1 MTPALASR
9 SRCYDQRMTQLDV
22 LYRFGAS
29 PSEAA
34 VMAIAKL
41 REVYGVRR
49 VELREREKT
58 LGVEYDAS
66 RLTEPVIH
74 QLLRRAGLD
83 IIETVSLVLPAA
95 AAAPVAT

>member
-1 MTPALASR
+1 
-9 SRCYDQRMTQLDV
+9 MTQLDV
-22 LYRFGAS
+22 LYRFGS
-29 PSEAA
+29 PPTEAA
-34 VMAIAKL
+34 TMAIAKL

-49 VELREREKT
+49 VELKERERT

-83 IIETVSLVLPAA
+83 IIETLPLGQPPTPAA
-95 AAAPVAT
+95 EPAAP